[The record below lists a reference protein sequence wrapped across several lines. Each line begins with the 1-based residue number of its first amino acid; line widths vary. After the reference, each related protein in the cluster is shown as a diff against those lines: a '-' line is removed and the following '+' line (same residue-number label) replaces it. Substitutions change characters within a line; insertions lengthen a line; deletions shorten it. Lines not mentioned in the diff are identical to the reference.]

1 LEIEIMLISP
11 MPSPSGTN
19 REKLFILQGG
29 RGGLNPR
36 GAYDSRRRLAYD
48 TLGASP
54 NDPDPVKQIAEW
66 AKENLSADDLSRLIG
81 ALGREAQQN
90 MPAADDDP
98 DSSIDPIK
106 KWLAGKLQPQDMST
120 LQKMI
125 SKLGSAGAQ
134 AADDEPVVD
143 PLQTRGK
150 APGAR
155 VGMDAAAT
163 KGLFARFPELAR
175 IGRAF

>member
-1 LEIEIMLISP
+1 MIIKP
-11 MPSPSGTN
+11 MPSPQGTN

-29 RGGLNPR
+29 RGVLNPR
-36 GAYDSRRRLAYD
+36 GAYDSRRSLAYD

-54 NDPDPVKQIAEW
+54 NDPVKQIAEW

-90 MPAADDDP
+90 MPAADDEP
-98 DSSIDPIK
+98 TIDP
-106 KWLAGKLQPQDMST
+106 M
-120 LQKMI
+120 
-125 SKLGSAGAQ
+125 
-134 AADDEPVVD
+134 
-143 PLQTRGK
+143 QTRGR

-163 KGLFARFPELAR
+163 KGLFERFPEIAR